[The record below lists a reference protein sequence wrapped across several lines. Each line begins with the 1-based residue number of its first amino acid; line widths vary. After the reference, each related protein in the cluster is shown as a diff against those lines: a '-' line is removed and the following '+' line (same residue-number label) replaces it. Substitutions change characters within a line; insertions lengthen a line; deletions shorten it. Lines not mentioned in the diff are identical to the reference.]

1 MEKNERYEDKAL
13 RIIMRHEAEES
24 EQMKLSD
31 SFTDRLMQRIQDD
44 DKKKRMQKRRQAW
57 MYTGIAAAVALLI
70 GVAFYFF
77 LPQVEIPKQ
86 ELVERE
92 DSTNILQDIERL
104 ERESPR
110 HPMAQMDDEQG
121 ARSGEQGAR
130 SEEQG
135 TKRVVRRRK
144 KSTITQPS
152 IPPVAEEEPLLAD
165 VEEEV
170 AAPCDTSFNTPHIRM
185 MDYTAYYEQVQQ
197 QIRAHIED
205 VDKSIEESTTYFKG
219 Y

>member
-104 ERESPR
+104 ERKSPR

-205 VDKSIEESTTYFKG
+205 VDKSIEESITYFKG